1 VRGIALFAVLTAVL
15 STAAVAAPQHHAKAA
30 VHHKA
35 ADDVAPPAG
44 HGKVAPADEYFGR
57 LKMSVLG
64 IRNELNHLQSQVEG
78 SPTTSESVM
87 GTASLVEDAIKDWE
101 KHYPGDPWLA
111 KNVYLLTHVYANV
124 HSDDGHTHAVTS
136 LHWLMSRYD
145 KNGTGLG
152 RKARAEID
160 GSGAPAGQAA
170 GKTQP

>member
-1 VRGIALFAVLTAVL
+1 MRGIALFAVLTAAL

-64 IRNELNHLQSQVEG
+64 IRNELNHLQTQVEG
-78 SPTTSESVM
+78 SPAGSESVM

-101 KHYPGDPWLA
+101 KHYPADPWLA
-111 KNVYLLTHVYANV
+111 KNVYQLTHVYANV
-124 HSDDGHTHAVTS
+124 RTDNGHLHAVTS

-145 KNGTGLG
+145 KKGTGLAG
-152 RKARAEID
+152 KARAEVE
-160 GSGAPAGQAA
+160 GFGAPAGQAA